1 MNKKVVIDLV
11 LEEFNDS
18 VIRYGVRNNT
28 DYTTLEILLN
38 IIYDKLI
45 TINYDDDINCYSRV
59 FYILLGYI
67 IETLKC
73 QLNKKSRNVSRVLQ
87 RCRFLIL
94 IKAF

>member
-45 TINYDDDINCYSRV
+45 TINYDDDINC
-59 FYILLGYI
+59 
-67 IETLKC
+67 
-73 QLNKKSRNVSRVLQ
+73 
-87 RCRFLIL
+87 
-94 IKAF
+94 

>member
-1 MNKKVVIDLV
+1 MNKKAVIDLV

-59 FYILLGYI
+59 FYFLLGYI
-67 IETLKC
+67 IETLEY
-73 QLNKKSRNVSRVLQ
+73 QLYKKSRNV
-87 RCRFLIL
+87 C
-94 IKAF
+94 IKN

>member
-1 MNKKVVIDLV
+1 MNKKAVIDLV

-45 TINYDDDINCYSRV
+45 TINFIVVYFI
-59 FYILLGYI
+59 FYL
-67 IETLKC
+67 
-73 QLNKKSRNVSRVLQ
+73 
-87 RCRFLIL
+87 L
-94 IKAF
+94 IKLRL